1 MIDLLRLC
9 LEPVLLR
16 RRSLRRL
23 LRLAAAMVLGAGL
36 NAVLGWA
43 GCGGG
48 WTPVGILA
56 GIALLLSLAEKFEP
70 GPDYVAVAREVESR
84 HPELHALLRTAV
96 EQQPDPGTGQLGY
109 LQGRVVSEAVAE
121 CRRRNLAGVVAG
133 WKLGAART
141 LSAPL
146 QALSPAGPPRRA
158 ARPGRPSRSAPP
170 ARAGETPAR
179 AAR

>member
-70 GPDYVAVAREVESR
+70 GPDYVAASQQWRRKSEESGWHPALEVR
-84 HPELHALLRTAV
+84 GHRGRICFGGLL
-96 EQQPDPGTGQLGY
+96 
-109 LQGRVVSEAVAE
+109 
-121 CRRRNLAGVVAG
+121 CC
-133 WKLGAART
+133 AA
-141 LSAPL
+141 
-146 QALSPAGPPRRA
+146 
-158 ARPGRPSRSAPP
+158 
-170 ARAGETPAR
+170 
-179 AAR
+179 